1 MNIARTI
8 FCSAALFAALT
19 VASPPTM
26 GEDAAVI
33 APTKD
38 AKDASYSKRSVCKK
52 ETVVGTRIS
61 KTVCQTAAQRDA
73 TTENGQKFLKDAQ
86 NAGSLQSKS
95 MN

>member
-1 MNIARTI
+1 MNFARTS
-8 FCSAALFAALT
+8 FRSAALFAMLT
-19 VASPPTM
+19 VASPLTT
-26 GEDAAVI
+26 GEEAAVI

-52 ETVVGTRIS
+52 EMVVGTRIS

-73 TTENGQKFLKDAQ
+73 TSENGQQFLKDAQ
-86 NAGSLQSKS
+86 NAGTLQSKT